1 MNTTSKQNATTAT
14 TTVTPPEP
22 IEAPKPCYTP
32 MVDIAETPDEFV
44 FEADLPG
51 TAGDIDVTCEDGVLT
66 ISGKVKPR
74 QPADQVYVRQEY
86 GVGDFRRVFSI
97 GTEIDAAN
105 IRAQLKD
112 GQLTVRVPKAATAKV
127 HKIPVQS
134 T

>member
-1 MNTTSKQNATTAT
+1 MNTTSKQNPTAATAMAA
-14 TTVTPPEP
+14 PEP
-22 IEAPKPCYTP
+22 IEAPKRRYTP

-51 TAGDIDVTCEDGVLT
+51 TAGDVDVTCEDGVLT
-66 ISGKVKPR
+66 INGKVKPR
-74 QPADQVYVRQEY
+74 QPADRAYVRQEY

-105 IRAQLKD
+105 IKAQLKD
-112 GQLTVRVPKAATAKV
+112 GQLTVRVPKAAAAKV

-134 T
+134 S